1 MYRFSEKKKKG
12 EMIKKQMII
21 NTRETI
27 NKKVTKFR
35 RTKERMNNGKIE
47 K

>member
-1 MYRFSEKKKKG
+1 MYRFSKKKKKG
-12 EMIKKQMII
+12 EMIKKQMI